1 MNPYI
6 QFLQP
11 QDIQGLT
18 PVFQNIATQQA
29 NQNDALQQQMQN
41 NQMAGQVQ
49 GSGMGGLN
57 PLAMAAMLRNKK
69 PDYDQW
75 KTTGDNT
82 YFGANSNG
90 MGAGQGYAGM
100 NAELGL

>member
-11 QDIQGLT
+11 QDQQGLA
-18 PVFQNIATQQA
+18 PVFQNIASQQA
-29 NQNDALQQQMQN
+29 NQNAALQQQMQN
-41 NQMAGQVQ
+41 NQMAGQTQ
-49 GSGMGGLN
+49 GNGMSGLN